1 MLGVVQY
8 APNSSA
14 MQFSSVN
21 LITQSK
27 PCFHIA
33 RFLPSIKD
41 CQAPFT
47 FAWQVRISLAAA
59 DLRSQIS
66 FQLRSSFAAGDGA
79 GQAELLPHLG
89 LVSAL

>member
-1 MLGVVQY
+1 MLLLITASPALLLTSVLTQDCVQY
-8 APNSSA
+8 APTKSA

-33 RFLPSIKD
+33 RFLPSIRD

-47 FAWQVRISLAAA
+47 FAWQVLLSECSFSVTLAA
-59 DLRSQIS
+59 
-66 FQLRSSFAAGDGA
+66 
-79 GQAELLPHLG
+79 GQH
-89 LVSAL
+89 VD

>member
-1 MLGVVQY
+1 MQCSTRSLQGLTSLSALQY
-8 APNSSA
+8 APGSSVL
-14 MQFSSVN
+14 QFSSVN

-47 FAWQVRISLAAA
+47 FAWQVSMMTELALAAA
-59 DLRSQIS
+59 
-66 FQLRSSFAAGDGA
+66 QLLIACIRALCCEAAC
-79 GQAELLPHLG
+79 L
-89 LVSAL
+89 